1 VLLIL
6 YSQVYNG
13 WRGFLSWEIITILG
27 WHRMNRYDTWLGNR
41 LCFLRGT
48 VQPPIWQVGHYQLKL
63 IVSGVIRVCS
73 KPHFQW
79 PVKGTCS
86 SNLGSRTCLMTG
98 DLILY
103 ISLLRQH
110 LAAKMHI
117 SILDLSCQLFLAAD
131 GWYFLFLSIGPVSCL
146 MVSKYDHGKSRCFW
160 MISIQTNNLTKKRIL
175 SGSFFLY
182 KWQKLLYFKF
192 QA

>member
-1 VLLIL
+1 MLLIL

-27 WHRMNRYDTWLGNR
+27 WHRMNRYATWLGDR

-86 SNLGSRTCLMTG
+86 SHLGGRTCPMTG

-117 SILDLSCQLFLAAD
+117 SILDLSCQLFLTAD
-131 GWYFLFLSIGPVSCL
+131 GWYFLLLIALHTLIYQHGHVHFQRSDDRCL
-146 MVSKYDHGKSRCFW
+146 PLKVGGCTW
-160 MISIQTNNLTKKRIL
+160 TNRELRETKGLRAPWWDI
-175 SGSFFLY
+175 
-182 KWQKLLYFKF
+182 
-192 QA
+192 